1 MPQASVNQLTIEY
14 ETFGR
19 SRNPCVLL
27 IMGLGTQLTAW
38 PTSLCKDLAARG
50 FYVVRYD
57 NRDVGL
63 SSSLDNK
70 KAPPLL
76 LLGILSSLGIRLP
89 VPYSLEDMASDA
101 VGLLD
106 ALGIEQ
112 AHLVGASMGGMI
124 AQRVAGQYPERTL
137 SLTSIMST
145 TGHRSLPR
153 ASGKAMRA
161 LFMKPKDPQD
171 LNSIIARNVAVR
183 QILQSPDYPQ
193 TEAEHAAATK
203 RDLERAGY
211 QPAGVASQLAAVMT
225 SGHTR
230 KLLRRVTV
238 PALVIHGADDPLVK
252 LACGADTAK
261 YLTQGRLVTF
271 EGMGHDFPEALMTE
285 WAQLIA
291 ETAAKAVKGKSG
303 KVGTRKAA

>member
-1 MPQASVNQLTIEY
+1 MPQAQVNQLTIEY

-19 SRNPCVLL
+19 SRNPCILL

-63 SSSLDNK
+63 SSHLDHK

-106 ALGIEQ
+106 VLGIAK

-124 AQRVAGQYPERTL
+124 AQRMAAHYPERTL

-145 TGHRSLPR
+145 TGHRSLPK
-153 ASGKAMRA
+153 ADSKAMRA
-161 LFMKPKDPQD
+161 LFMKPKDPSD
-171 LNSIIARNVAVR
+171 RESIIARNLMVR
-183 QILQSPDYPQ
+183 RTLQSPAYPQ
-193 TEAEHAAATK
+193 TDAEHRATSQ
-203 RDLERAGY
+203 RDLDRAGY
-211 QPAGVASQLAAVMT
+211 RPAGVARQLAAVMT
-225 SGHTR
+225 SKHTR
-230 KLLRRVTV
+230 KLLRAVEL
-238 PALVIHGADDPLVK
+238 PSLVIHGADDPLVK
-252 LACGADTAK
+252 VACGADTAK
-261 YLTQGRLVTF
+261 YLPQGRLVTF
-271 EGMGHDFPEALMTE
+271 EGMGHDFPEALMAE

-291 ETAAKAVKGKSG
+291 ETAAKVANVANP
-303 KVGTRKAA
+303 KAA